1 MKHIFFSLI
10 SLVIPVVSHAG
21 EVYDLGERR
30 TVPDWAVGPLL
41 VVPVDRVQDR
51 RLKVP
56 RSETRRIGTLQAN
69 YIEISGRRYRLASI
83 RLSEVPNDGYRC
95 RIKTVAEGGS
105 YFDIHLSQSLYD
117 QTFYY
122 VHIQTMDISTGKPTK
137 EENFAVWDAK
147 SRK

>member
-1 MKHIFFSLI
+1 M
-10 SLVIPVVSHAG
+10 
-21 EVYDLGERR
+21 GERR

-51 RLKVP
+51 HLKVL
-56 RSETRRIGTLQAN
+56 RNETRRIGTLQAN
-69 YIEISGRRYRLASI
+69 YLELSGRRYRLASI
-83 RLSEVPNDGYRC
+83 RLAEIPNDDKIC

-105 YFDIHLSQSLYD
+105 YFEIHLSQSLYD

-122 VHIQTMDISTGKPTK
+122 VHILTMDMSTGKPTK

>member
-1 MKHIFFSLI
+1 MKHIFFAFI
-10 SLVIPVVSHAG
+10 SLAMPVFSHAG

-30 TVPDWAVGPLL
+30 KVPDWAVGPLL

-51 RLKVP
+51 HLKVP

-69 YIEISGRRYRLASI
+69 YIELSGRRCRLASI
-83 RLSEVPNDGYRC
+83 RLAEIPNDGYSC
-95 RIKTVAEGGS
+95 RIKTVADGGS

-122 VHIQTMDISTGKPTK
+122 VHIQTMDVSTGKPTK
-137 EENFAVWDAK
+137 EEYFAVWDVK